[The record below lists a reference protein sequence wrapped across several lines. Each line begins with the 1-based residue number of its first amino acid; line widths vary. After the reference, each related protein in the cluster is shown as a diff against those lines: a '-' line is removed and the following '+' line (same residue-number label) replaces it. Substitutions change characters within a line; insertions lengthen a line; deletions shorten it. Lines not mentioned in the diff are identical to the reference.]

1 MLELNKDR
9 QLVMDLNEEEEKSEE
24 KTSKISETDFIENTD
39 YRDSIVLGQNNVL
52 VFFSKR
58 SESIPSN
65 NLEVSLPPPKILG

>member
-9 QLVMDLNEEEEKSEE
+9 QWVMDLNEEEEKSEE
-24 KTSKISETDFIENTD
+24 KTSKISETDFFENTD
-39 YRDSIVLGQNNVL
+39 HRDSIVFSQNNAL